1 MSIARVPGVSTI
13 FSAALII
20 PEVGTSVP
28 FGMETIFPVT
38 SLESAHPEISM
49 GKPAFC
55 ATETL
60 LTVLVPWSAEP
71 APEM

>member
-13 FSAALII
+13 FSAALIV

-38 SLESAHPEISM
+38 PLESAHPEISM
-49 GKPAFC
+49 GKPGV
-55 ATETL
+55 L
-60 LTVLVPWSAEP
+60 RHRNLNVLVPRVC
-71 APEM
+71 